1 MVSGII
7 MLIGVLFI
15 LNGISSMGNS
25 KVVERTRK
33 QIPGGCKV
41 YAGGNPG
48 LLMLTSTNLMVGV
61 RPSGRIAKAFV
72 IRSGWLRKSKAE
84 ELPLEGCRMDQLQ
97 ERMEDRKPAEQRA
110 CMMVLRNYRRK

>member
-1 MVSGII
+1 MVTGII

-25 KVVERTRK
+25 RVVARTRAL
-33 QIPGGCKV
+33 IPGGCEV

-48 LLMLTSTNLMVGV
+48 LLMLTSTNIMVGV
-61 RPSGRIAKAFV
+61 RPSGRIARAFV

-84 ELPLEGCRMDQLQ
+84 ELPIKGERIEDLEKC
-97 ERMEDRKPAEQRA
+97 MEDRNPAEQRA